1 MIMKRRHGDDN
12 EKVNYSY
19 INSYIASFY
28 DHGGGHLPLLKL
40 LQLEHRKLIKR
51 LRSVLT
57 GQWE

>member
-1 MIMKRRHGDDN
+1 MTIK
-12 EKVNYSY
+12 KS
-19 INSYIASFY
+19 IIATLTAILLAFTTM
-28 DHGGGHLPLLKL
+28 GGGHLPLLKL